1 MQADLLE
8 RFADTQGALIAALDA
23 GDTAAM
29 IAHTRDLGGITDALR
44 SQGVLRA
51 DASTRSQ
58 LDSLLRSNTAAAQ
71 RLRFLRDNAAQR
83 ITALSGADA
92 AATYRAPAVRGI

>member
-8 RFADTQGALIAALDA
+8 RFADTQSALIAALDA

-44 SQGVLRA
+44 TQGVLRA
-51 DASTRSQ
+51 DTSTRSQ
-58 LDSLLRSNTAAAQ
+58 LESLLQFNTAAAQ
-71 RLRFLRDNAAQR
+71 RLRFLRDDVDRRVATMR
-83 ITALSGADA
+83 GEEA
-92 AATYRAPAVRGI
+92 AATYRGPLARR